1 MMLPETQIPTITV
14 YRPEEK
20 YLAVYRFHTIV
31 NKSNAQSK
39 KTPDNHYIRKVKIK
53 YLGMIGENYVHQFL
67 TLENKMEGAF
77 DTLLLRK
84 LSSIFDE
91 LLIQSDVQGTINSV
105 LNIPHL
111 KKRFKEVKTK
121 LKKNHGGDVLEN
133 YYLQIDKTLANEELL
148 LQFLAEK
155 RMLGLFFNG
164 LWEFEENGNTIIKQ
178 KEETATV
185 KRTENDF
192 QEIYIYK
199 NNRLQEVSAMSNQ
212 INHNILCLGSEKSL

>member
-1 MMLPETQIPTITV
+1 MLPETQISTTV

-20 YLAVYRFHTIV
+20 YSVMYRFHTV
-31 NKSNAQSK
+31 VKKENTQSK

-67 TLENKMEGAF
+67 TLEDQMEGPF

-91 LLIQSDVQGTINSV
+91 LLVQSDVQGTINSV

-111 KKRFKEVKTK
+111 KKRFKEIKTK
-121 LKKNHGGDVLEN
+121 LKKNHGGSVLEN
-133 YYLQIDKTLANEELL
+133 YYLQIDKILANEELL
-148 LQFLAEK
+148 IQFLSEK
-155 RMLGLFFNG
+155 RMLGLVFNG
-164 LWEFEENGNTIIKQ
+164 LWKLEENENTIIKQ
-178 KEETATV
+178 KEETVTV
-185 KRTENDF
+185 KRDKNDF

-199 NNRLQEVSAMSNQ
+199 NNRLQEASAMFNQ
-212 INHNILCLGSEKSL
+212 INHNLLCLGSEKSR